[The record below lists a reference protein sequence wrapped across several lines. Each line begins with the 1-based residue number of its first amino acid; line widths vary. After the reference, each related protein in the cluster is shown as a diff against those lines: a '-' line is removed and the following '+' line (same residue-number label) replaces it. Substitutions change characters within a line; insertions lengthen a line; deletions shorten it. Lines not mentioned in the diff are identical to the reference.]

1 MRSGDNPAA
10 SAMQA
15 YADGK
20 EILMRNSDGAENSLS
35 TYLASSL
42 PRRDRRAY
50 QQTRDPGW

>member
-1 MRSGDNPAA
+1 
-10 SAMQA
+10 MQA

-50 QQTRDPGW
+50 QRTRDPGW